1 MSPVKHLYSRVD
13 TWLRGLPQG
22 AYAVFYGAAGGV
34 GVLLVGL
41 LLSQE
46 LLVVQALMMALVL
59 FSLELVFGI
68 NQPTTED

>member
-1 MSPVKHLYSRVD
+1 MSPVKHLYNRVD
-13 TWLRGLPQG
+13 TWLRELPPG

>member
-1 MSPVKHLYSRVD
+1 MSPVKHLYNRVD
-13 TWLRGLPQG
+13 TWLRGLPQV